1 MPKKPADRRGGI
13 AGRVN
18 AALQLVLPLF
28 GPPVVARP
36 APEPRVKRNGSDQPG
51 AEPAPPDQLEPG
63 SRWRETS
70 LGDSSVR
77 YMFRRRPRK
86 SIGFTVDRR
95 GLLVSAPRWVT
106 LAEVDAAV
114 REKQRWIDSKLAE
127 WAAFESR
134 LAMLQ
139 TEWRHGGQL
148 RYLGH
153 SLQIV
158 LGANNRTP
166 HLDTTTTPATL
177 HIALD
182 LDADEAQV
190 QRTVERWL
198 KRRAD
203 NLLGERLAFFARA
216 LGREPRRWQ
225 LSSARTLWGSC
236 THDGVIRLNWR
247 LIHLPPDL
255 IDYVVAH
262 EVAHLAE
269 LNHGPRFWEA
279 VSRILP
285 TYRHA
290 KDRLAKMP
298 EHLAL

>member
-1 MPKKPADRRGGI
+1 MPKKPADGRGGL

-36 APEPRVKRNGSDQPG
+36 RAKPPAVPDDQDLLAREPSQ
-51 AEPAPPDQLEPG
+51 PDQLEPG
-63 SRWRETS
+63 ARWRETT
-70 LGDSSVR
+70 LGNSSVR

-106 LAEVDAAV
+106 LAQVDAAV
-114 REKQRWIDSKLAE
+114 REKQRWIDTKLAE
-127 WAAFESR
+127 WAEFESR
-134 LAMLQ
+134 LAELQ
-139 TEWRHGGQL
+139 TEWRHGGHL

-153 SLQIV
+153 GLQIV
-158 LGANNRTP
+158 LGGTDRTP
-166 HLDTTTTPATL
+166 QLDTVTVPATL
-177 HIALD
+177 RIALPEE
-182 LDADEAQV
+182 ADPTQV
-190 QRTVERWL
+190 QRAIERWL

-203 NLLGERLAFFARA
+203 QLLGERLGVFARS
-216 LGREPRRWQ
+216 LGHEPRRWQ

-247 LIHLPPDL
+247 LIHLPIDL

-279 VSRILP
+279 VERILP
-285 TYRHA
+285 TYRLA
-290 KDRLAKMP
+290 KDRLAQMP